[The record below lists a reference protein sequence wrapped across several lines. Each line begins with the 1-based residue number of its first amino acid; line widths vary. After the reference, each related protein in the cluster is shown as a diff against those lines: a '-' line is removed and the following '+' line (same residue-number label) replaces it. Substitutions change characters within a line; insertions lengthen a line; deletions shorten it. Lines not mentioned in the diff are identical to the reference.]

1 MIQIYILDNFGDY
14 MKTFEAND
22 KENILK
28 QIINSWFDMPFSCMN
43 WTCWICSC
51 FVIKW
56 SEFLIDTNWNNF
68 VSNWESFTTCNTFV
82 KANLDWK
89 VVLQAVF

>member
-28 QIINSWFDMPFSCMN
+28 QIINSGFDMPFSCMN
-43 WTCWICSC
+43 GTCGICSC
-51 FVIKW
+51 FVIKG
-56 SEFLIDTNWNNF
+56 SEFLIDTNGNNF
-68 VSNWESFTTCNTFV
+68 VSNGESFTTCNTFV
-82 KANLDWK
+82 KANLDGK